1 MASSDFDTSSLRGK
15 PKKVADSIVA
25 FLTRR
30 LGAAPSG
37 GGCKAFYSKDEWRN
51 KGERDCGPAAILIL
65 CHDGGDLSPY
75 CNLDYEVYSAYEA
88 LQQMLEKEHGVW
100 LEQGSSW
107 YSVVYSS

>member
-1 MASSDFDTSSLRGK
+1 MATRDFDTSSLRGK
-15 PKKVADSIVA
+15 SKKVADSIVD

-30 LGAAPSG
+30 LGTSPDG
-37 GGCKAFYSKDEWRN
+37 GGCKAFYSKEEWRN
-51 KGERDCGPAAILIL
+51 QGHSDCGTKVILIL

-88 LQQMLEKEHGVW
+88 FQKMLDEKHGVW
-100 LEQGSSW
+100 VEQGSSW